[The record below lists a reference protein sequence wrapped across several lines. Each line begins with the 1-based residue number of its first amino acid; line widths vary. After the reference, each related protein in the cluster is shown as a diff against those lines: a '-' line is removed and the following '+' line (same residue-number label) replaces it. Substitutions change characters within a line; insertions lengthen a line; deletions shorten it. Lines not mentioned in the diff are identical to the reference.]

1 MRSQNVVAFLLE
13 KIMSNTEVSAKEFGA
28 LQAKVEYIKDGVD
41 RHTAALERIENILSD
56 NISRAELEQYK
67 KELTDEMEQKY
78 LPRSDVESLLNFWRL
93 ITSGLAKIFAVALV
107 AFAVY
112 LTGVM
117 VKQSQTVT
125 TLKEDIQHL
134 EAKR

>member
-1 MRSQNVVAFLLE
+1 
-13 KIMSNTEVSAKEFGA
+13 MSNTDVSAKEFGA

-41 RHTAALERIENILSD
+41 RHTAALERIEKIWSG

-117 VKQSQTVT
+117 IKQSQTVT

>member
-13 KIMSNTEVSAKEFGA
+13 KIMSNTDVSAKEFGA

-41 RHTAALERIENILSD
+41 RHTAALERIENILSG
-56 NISRAELEQYK
+56 NISRAELEQHK

>member
-13 KIMSNTEVSAKEFGA
+13 KIMSNTDVSAKEFGA

-41 RHTAALERIENILSD
+41 RHTAALERIENILSG

-125 TLKEDIQHL
+125 TLKEDMQHL

>member
-1 MRSQNVVAFLLE
+1 MNGE
-13 KIMSNTEVSAKEFGA
+13 MSNTDVSAKEFGA

-41 RHTAALERIENILSD
+41 RHTAALERIENILSG
-56 NISRAELEQYK
+56 NISRVELGQHK
-67 KELTDEMEQKY
+67 KELTDEIEQKY

-93 ITSGLAKIFAVALV
+93 ITSGLAKIFAVALG

-112 LTGVM
+112 LTGVV

>member
-1 MRSQNVVAFLLE
+1 
-13 KIMSNTEVSAKEFGA
+13 MSNTDVSAKEFGA

-41 RHTAALERIENILSD
+41 RHTAALERIENILSG
-56 NISRAELEQYK
+56 NISRDELGQDR
-67 KELTDEMEQKY
+67 KELTDEIEQKY

>member
-13 KIMSNTEVSAKEFGA
+13 KIMSNTDVSAKEFGA

-41 RHTAALERIENILSD
+41 RHTAALERIENILGG
-56 NISRAELEQYK
+56 NISRAELERYK
-67 KELTDEMEQKY
+67 KELTDEIDQKY

>member
-1 MRSQNVVAFLLE
+1 
-13 KIMSNTEVSAKEFGA
+13 MSNTDVSAKEFGA
-28 LQAKVEYIKDGVD
+28 LQANVEHIKDVID
-41 RHTAALERIENILSD
+41 KHTIMLERMEEVASGNV
-56 NISRAELEQYK
+56 SRAEV
-67 KELTDEMEQKY
+67 KEVYIQ
-78 LPRSDVESLLNFWRL
+78 RSEVEGLLNFWRL

-125 TLKEDIQHL
+125 TLKEDMQHL

>member
-1 MRSQNVVAFLLE
+1 
-13 KIMSNTEVSAKEFGA
+13 MSNTDVSAKEFGA

-41 RHTAALERIENILSD
+41 RHTAALERIENILGD
-56 NISRAELEQYK
+56 NISRAELGQHR

>member
-1 MRSQNVVAFLLE
+1 
-13 KIMSNTEVSAKEFGA
+13 MSNTEVSAKEFGA
-28 LQAKVEYIKDGVD
+28 LQANVEHIKDVID
-41 RHTAALERIENILSD
+41 KHTIMLERMEVVLSG
-56 NISRAELEQYK
+56 NVSRIELEQYK
-67 KELTDEMEQKY
+67 KEHQQEIKEKY
-78 LPRSDVESLLNFWRL
+78 LQRSEIESLLSFWRL

-112 LTGVM
+112 LTGVV

-134 EAKR
+134 EAKQ

>member
-13 KIMSNTEVSAKEFGA
+13 KIMSNTDVSAKEFGA

-41 RHTAALERIENILSD
+41 RHTAALERIENILSG
-56 NISRAELEQYK
+56 NISRAELGQHR

-78 LPRSDVESLLNFWRL
+78 LPRSDVESLLSFWRL
-93 ITSGLAKIFAVALV
+93 ITSGLAKVFAVALV

>member
-1 MRSQNVVAFLLE
+1 
-13 KIMSNTEVSAKEFGA
+13 MSNTDVSAKEFGA

-41 RHTAALERIENILSD
+41 RHTAALERIENILSG
-56 NISRAELEQYK
+56 NISRAELGQHR

-78 LPRSDVESLLNFWRL
+78 LPRSDVESLLSFWRL
-93 ITSGLAKIFAVALV
+93 ITSGLAFAVALV

>member
-1 MRSQNVVAFLLE
+1 
-13 KIMSNTEVSAKEFGA
+13 MSSTDISAKEFGA
-28 LQAKVEYIKDGVD
+28 LQANVEHIKGVID
-41 RHTAALERIENILSD
+41 KHTTMLERMEEIMSGNV
-56 NISRAELEQYK
+56 SRVELEQYK
-67 KELTDEMEQKY
+67 KDHKEEIKEKY
-78 LPRSDVESLLNFWRL
+78 IQRSEIESLLNFWRL
-93 ITSGLAKIFAVALV
+93 ITSNLAKMFAVALV

-125 TLKEDIQHL
+125 TLKEDIRHL

>member
-1 MRSQNVVAFLLE
+1 MNGE
-13 KIMSNTEVSAKEFGA
+13 MSNTDVSAKEFGA
-28 LQAKVEYIKDGVD
+28 LQAKVEYIKDSVD
-41 RHTAALERIENILSD
+41 RHTAALERIENILSG
-56 NISRAELEQYK
+56 NISRVELGQHK
-67 KELTDEMEQKY
+67 KELTDEIEKY

>member
-1 MRSQNVVAFLLE
+1 
-13 KIMSNTEVSAKEFGA
+13 MSNTDVSAKEFGA

-41 RHTAALERIENILSD
+41 RHTAALERIENILSG
-56 NISRAELEQYK
+56 NISRAELEQHK
-67 KELTDEMEQKY
+67 KGLTDEMEQKY

-134 EAKR
+134 ETKR

>member
-1 MRSQNVVAFLLE
+1 
-13 KIMSNTEVSAKEFGA
+13 MSSTDVSAKEFGA

-41 RHTAALERIENILSD
+41 RHTVVLERIESILSD
-56 NISRAELEQYK
+56 NISRAELGQHR
-67 KELTDEMEQKY
+67 KELTDEIGQKY

-93 ITSGLAKIFAVALV
+93 ITSNLAKMFAIALV
-107 AFAVY
+107 TFAVY
-112 LTGVM
+112 LTGVV

>member
-1 MRSQNVVAFLLE
+1 
-13 KIMSNTEVSAKEFGA
+13 MSKTDLSAKEFGA

-41 RHTAALERIENILSD
+41 RHTAALERIENILSG
-56 NISRAELEQYK
+56 NISRVELGQHK
-67 KELTDEMEQKY
+67 KELTDEIEQKY

>member
-1 MRSQNVVAFLLE
+1 MNGE
-13 KIMSNTEVSAKEFGA
+13 MSNTDVSAKEFGA

-41 RHTAALERIENILSD
+41 RHTAALERIENILSG
-56 NISRAELEQYK
+56 NISRVELGQHK
-67 KELTDEMEQKY
+67 KELTDEIEQKY

-134 EAKR
+134 ETKR

>member
-1 MRSQNVVAFLLE
+1 
-13 KIMSNTEVSAKEFGA
+13 MSSTDVSAKEFGA

-56 NISRAELEQYK
+56 NISRAELGQHR
-67 KELTDEMEQKY
+67 KELTDEIEQKY

-93 ITSGLAKIFAVALV
+93 ITSGLAKTFAVVLV

-112 LTGVM
+112 LTGVV

>member
-1 MRSQNVVAFLLE
+1 
-13 KIMSNTEVSAKEFGA
+13 MSNTDVSAKEFGA

-41 RHTAALERIENILSD
+41 RHTAALERIENILSG
-56 NISRAELEQYK
+56 NISRVELGQHK
-67 KELTDEMEQKY
+67 KELTDEIEQKY

>member
-1 MRSQNVVAFLLE
+1 
-13 KIMSNTEVSAKEFGA
+13 MSNTDVSAKEFGA

-41 RHTAALERIENILSD
+41 RHTAALERIENILSG
-56 NISRAELEQYK
+56 NISRVELGQHK
-67 KELTDEMEQKY
+67 KELTDEIEQKY

-93 ITSGLAKIFAVALV
+93 ITSGLAKVFAVALV

>member
-1 MRSQNVVAFLLE
+1 
-13 KIMSNTEVSAKEFGA
+13 MSNTDVSAKEFGA

-41 RHTAALERIENILSD
+41 RHTAALERIENILSG
-56 NISRAELEQYK
+56 NISRAELGQHR
-67 KELTDEMEQKY
+67 KELTDEMKQKY

>member
-1 MRSQNVVAFLLE
+1 
-13 KIMSNTEVSAKEFGA
+13 MSNTDVSAKEFGA

-41 RHTAALERIENILSD
+41 RHTAALERIENILSG
-56 NISRAELEQYK
+56 NISRAELGQYR

>member
-1 MRSQNVVAFLLE
+1 
-13 KIMSNTEVSAKEFGA
+13 MSNADVSAKEFGA

-41 RHTAALERIENILSD
+41 RHTAALERIENILSG

-67 KELTDEMEQKY
+67 KELTDEVEQKY

-93 ITSGLAKIFAVALV
+93 ITSGLAKVFAVALV

-125 TLKEDIQHL
+125 TLKEDIQHM